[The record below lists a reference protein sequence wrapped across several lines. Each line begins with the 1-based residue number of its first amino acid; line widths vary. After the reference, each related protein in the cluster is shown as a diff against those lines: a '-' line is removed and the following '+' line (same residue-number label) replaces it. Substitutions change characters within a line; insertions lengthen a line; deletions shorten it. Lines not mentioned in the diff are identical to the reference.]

1 MKYVICI
8 LLGLVYLTAVEAV
21 GTERQN
27 KTSNLMVYITILSP
41 KMERGF
47 IFLIKSDFLEFH
59 WPSKGWPSRMQDS

>member
-1 MKYVICI
+1 MQNEVR
-8 LLGLVYLTAVEAV
+8 YLYSIRAGISYV

-27 KTSNLMVYITILSP
+27 KTSNLMVYITILSL

-59 WPSKGWPSRMQDS
+59 WPSKGWPSRMQDF